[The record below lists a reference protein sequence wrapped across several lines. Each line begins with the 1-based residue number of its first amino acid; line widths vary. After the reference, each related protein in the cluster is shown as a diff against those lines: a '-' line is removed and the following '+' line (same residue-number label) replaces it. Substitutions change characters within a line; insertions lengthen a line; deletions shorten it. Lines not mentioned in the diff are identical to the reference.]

1 MGSSP
6 DNVVEATRGS
16 RFTLNVNSKS
26 TTLSQTTLLDQIKDT
41 PWVDS
46 LTFSDEN
53 EKKAALSAIALWVD
67 QVVIPEARKEVVA
80 ESESLTQSEI
90 ERQRETEEEL
100 RETVRSLES
109 FKRGVT
115 GYNIPDDCRRVFNKS
130 VDLLVEDAKEARRAE
145 AEVLAIDEASTK
157 VKGNTFKEV
166 DGKLVFSLE
175 SEKTEEMRKMS
186 RIKEDI
192 TQTRKKR
199 NDVLIS
205 TITGQS
211 PKDKVDKGTEIK
223 FPKDFLTM
231 DPETFVSVFKSWLF
245 QRSRTYLYIIPYLIH
260 TMTSYDPK
268 EGIFQPPP
276 ETKDIPSELREGF
289 IQAGE
294 DLCTV
299 FQTECPKGVWDRITK
314 SYPYGID

>member
-157 VKGNTFKEV
+157 VKGNAFKEV
-166 DGKLVFSLE
+166 DGKLAFSLE
-175 SEKTEEMRKMS
+175 SEKTE
-186 RIKEDI
+186 
-192 TQTRKKR
+192 
-199 NDVLIS
+199 
-205 TITGQS
+205 
-211 PKDKVDKGTEIK
+211 
-223 FPKDFLTM
+223 
-231 DPETFVSVFKSWLF
+231 
-245 QRSRTYLYIIPYLIH
+245 
-260 TMTSYDPK
+260 
-268 EGIFQPPP
+268 
-276 ETKDIPSELREGF
+276 
-289 IQAGE
+289 
-294 DLCTV
+294 
-299 FQTECPKGVWDRITK
+299 
-314 SYPYGID
+314 